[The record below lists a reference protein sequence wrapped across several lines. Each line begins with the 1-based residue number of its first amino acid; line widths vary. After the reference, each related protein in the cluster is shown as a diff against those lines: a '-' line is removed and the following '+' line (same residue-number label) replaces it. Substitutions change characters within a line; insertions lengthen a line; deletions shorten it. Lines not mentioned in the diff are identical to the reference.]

1 MRKPTTGI
9 GLVALLTVLLAA
21 CSPVPPNPRAVLED
35 KASTIDS
42 AAQDL
47 LEALDA
53 AGLPGG
59 TARGRIDGCQSQPAP
74 GVAYRAGISVPV
86 GDDLA
91 GGFDALVE
99 QLRASGWQPTNAY
112 DGVEIDPAKPMGRF
126 GRGDVTLDVKTGGF
140 KTGTEEHG
148 ADGMVLGI
156 TTSHDCVRIHDG
168 ESFLDFEDMEKDIP
182 PRA

>member
-1 MRKPTTGI
+1 MRRAVGI
-9 GLVALLTVLLAA
+9 GVAGFLALLLTA
-21 CSPVPPNPRAVLED
+21 CSPVPANPRAVLKE
-35 KASTIDS
+35 KAATLDS

-47 LEALDA
+47 LEALDS
-53 AGLPGG
+53 AGLPRG
-59 TARGRIDGCQSQPAP
+59 TAHGRIDVCQSEPAP
-74 GVAYRAGISVPV
+74 GVAYRAGISVTI

-99 QLRASGWQPTNAY
+99 QLKASGWRPTDAY
-112 DGVEIDPAKPMGRF
+112 DDVEIDPAKPMGRYS
-126 GRGDVTLDVKTGGF
+126 RGDVTLDVKTGGF

-156 TTSHDCVRIHDG
+156 TLRHDCVRIRD
-168 ESFLDFEDMEKDIP
+168 SSSSLDFEDMEKDIP